1 MIKFIVYLT
10 KTVVALITALLFA
23 SCQFSLDLGDA
34 VKGSG
39 NVTTVNRPVTGEFT
53 NIEVS
58 HGIDVEV
65 TQSDT
70 KSIQVKADDN
80 IIEFITTD
88 IIDGTL
94 KIAMEKS
101 VKNTKSKTV
110 FVSLP
115 NIESLRTSSGASIK
129 SKNTLV
135 VSSLETKASSGSE
148 IKLTVEAERLTC
160 DSSSGSEIEV
170 KGKALKLEAESSSG
184 SDIEADELLTNDV
197 TAKSSSGSSIDVHP
211 ILSLDAK
218 ASSGSDIKYHNTP
231 KTVTKVTS
239 SGGSVRSN

>member
-23 SCQFSLDLGDA
+23 SCQFSLDLGNA

-39 NVTTVNRPVTGEFT
+39 NITTVNRPVSGEFT

-65 TQSDT
+65 TQSDVVA
-70 KSIQVKADDN
+70 IEVKADDN

-88 IIDGTL
+88 IVDGTL
-94 KIAMEKS
+94 TIALEKS
-101 VKNTKSKTV
+101 VKNTKSKAV

-115 NIESLRTSSGASIK
+115 NIESLRTSSGASLK

-135 VSSLETKASSGSE
+135 VRSLETKASSGSE

-160 DSSSGSEIEV
+160 DSSSGSEIQV

-197 TAKSSSGSSIDVHP
+197 IAKSSSGSSIDVHP

-239 SGGSVRSN
+239 SGGSVRSK